1 MTTVKFIFRLIFD
14 TYNEWSHDRAAR
26 LGAALAYYALFSIAP
41 LLVIMITI
49 AGSVYGESAAKG
61 QVVHVIAGQI
71 GSDAA
76 HAIEQL
82 LAGIYE
88 TGSNLFTTV
97 ISAVILI
104 YGATNLFS
112 QLRDALNT
120 LWNVRPKRRPHFFGG
135 ILEIAWDRF
144 ISAVMVIILSI
155 VLLATLALSASLTV
169 LNGWLRTII
178 TPSTSFLLE
187 RSNLLTGFVI
197 TTLLFALT
205 FKLLPDV
212 QIAWRVVWVG
222 ALVTSILF
230 NIGAF
235 LIGLYIGYGGGVQSL
250 LGAAGSLVVIMIWIS
265 YSAQIVFFGAK
276 FALVYASAIGKPI
289 LPASYAM
296 SLKLSQFNAPLQES
310 SDETQ
315 HRRN

>member
-1 MTTVKFIFRLIFD
+1 MTTVKFILHLIFD
-14 TYNEWSHDRAAR
+14 AYNEWSHDRAAR

-71 GSDAA
+71 GSDSA
-76 HAIEQL
+76 HVIEQL
-82 LAGIYE
+82 LAGVYE
-88 TGSNLFTTV
+88 TGSNLFTTL

-169 LNGWLRTII
+169 LNGWLRTFI

-235 LIGLYIGYGGGVQSL
+235 LIGLYLGYGGGVQSL

-289 LPASYAM
+289 LPASYAI
-296 SLKLSQFNAPLQES
+296 SLKLSHTDVQPQETVS
-310 SDETQ
+310 Q
-315 HRRN
+315 K

>member
-1 MTTVKFIFRLIFD
+1 MTTFKFIFRLIYD

-61 QVVHVIAGQI
+61 QVVNVISGQI

-76 HAIEQL
+76 HAVEQL
-82 LAGIYE
+82 LAGIYHS
-88 TGSNLFTTV
+88 GSSLFTTL

-104 YGATNLFS
+104 YSATNLFS

-135 ILEIAWDRF
+135 LLELAWDRF

-155 VLLATLALSASLTV
+155 SLLATLTLSASLTV
-169 LNGWLRTII
+169 FNGWLRIII
-178 TPSTSFLLE
+178 TPNTSFLLE
-187 RSNLLTGFVI
+187 RSNLLTGFVL
-197 TTLLFALT
+197 TTVLFALT

-222 ALVTSILF
+222 ALVTSVLF

-235 LIGLYIGYGGGVQSL
+235 LIGLYLGYGGGVQSL

-276 FALVYASAIGKPI
+276 FALVYASAIGRPI
-289 LPASYAM
+289 LPASNAI
-296 SLKLSQFNAPLQES
+296 SLKLSPSNVDSP
-310 SDETQ
+310 DP
-315 HRRN
+315 

>member
-1 MTTVKFIFRLIFD
+1 MNTFKFILRLIYD
-14 TYNEWSHDRAAR
+14 AYNEWSHDRAAR

-49 AGSVYGESAAKG
+49 AGSVYGESAAE
-61 QVVHVIAGQI
+61 GQI
-71 GSDAA
+71 VNAISDQIGPEAA
-76 HAIEQL
+76 GGVEQL
-82 LAGIYE
+82 LAGIYKA
-88 TGSNLFTTV
+88 GSSSFTTLV
-97 ISAVILI
+97 STIILI

-120 LWNVRPKRRPHFFGG
+120 LWNVRPKPHPHFFGG

-144 ISAVMVIILSI
+144 IGAVMVISVSI
-155 VLLATLALSASLTV
+155 ILLATLALSVSLTA
-169 LNGWLRTII
+169 LNGWLKTLI
-178 TPSTSFLLE
+178 TPNTSFLLE
-187 RSNLLTGFVI
+187 GGNILTGLGL
-197 TTLLFALT
+197 TTLLFALA

-212 QIAWRVVWVG
+212 QIDWRVVWVG

-235 LIGLYIGYGGGVQSL
+235 LLGLYFGYGGGQSA

-265 YSAQIVFFGAK
+265 YSAQIIFFGAK
-276 FALVYASAIGKPI
+276 FALVYAAAIGRPI

-296 SLKLSQFNAPLQES
+296 SLKLSQA
-310 SDETQ
+310 SDHATDPE
-315 HRRN
+315 